1 MALPAAYFVGTA
13 GQNRESKGMTPRF
26 SPRTIGEFED
36 TCAGLVLRDIDR
48 AFGDSGIAPG
58 KNPREGGGQRRS
70 RFREYLAG
78 VDQRDFAAVQRL
90 AEAFGWI
97 MEMIERGNPDGFETL
112 RRAAERD
119 GFAYKDGQLRAARL
133 AVAPF
138 VAVEE
143 DDLRRLGDQA
153 VRLHALAMERPTDAI
168 GGAKELVES
177 VCKTVLRLS
186 GAAVPGKGAD
196 LMEVV
201 KATMKVLDLVPAD
214 VDEAKKGAEIV
225 RKSLQQLGA
234 LVASLGEL
242 RNLYGSGHGRDGK
255 WKGLGPRHARLAV
268 GSAITVAEFIAETYL
283 ERADSVA
290 KKATSTRATATSN
303 AP

>member
-1 MALPAAYFVGTA
+1 
-13 GQNRESKGMTPRF
+13 MTLRF
-26 SPRTIGEFED
+26 SARTLGQFED
-36 TCAGLVLRDIDR
+36 LCSGLVLRDIDR
-48 AFGDSGIAPG
+48 VFGDSGIPLSDESTVG
-58 KNPREGGGQRRS
+58 SGGQRRT
-70 RFREYLAG
+70 RFRAYLAS

-90 AEAFGWI
+90 AEALGWLLEI
-97 MEMIERGNPDGFETL
+97 IERGNPEEFETL

-119 GFAYKDGQLRAARL
+119 GFAYKDGRLRPTRL

-138 VAVEE
+138 AAVEE
-143 DDLRRLGDQA
+143 DDLRKIGDQA
-153 VRLHALAMERPTDAI
+153 VRLHALAIDRPADAI

-186 GAAVPGKGAD
+186 GATVPGRGAD
-196 LMEVV
+196 FMEVV
-201 KATMKVLDLVPAD
+201 KAAMKVLDLVPAD
-214 VDEAKKGAEIV
+214 VDEAKKGADIV

-268 GSAITVAEFIAETYL
+268 GSAITVAEFIAETHL
-283 ERADSVA
+283 ERADSA
-290 KKATSTRATATSN
+290 RAQSARRAAGAGP

>member
-1 MALPAAYFVGTA
+1 
-13 GQNRESKGMTPRF
+13 MTPRF
-26 SPRTIGEFED
+26 SPRTLGQFED
-36 TCAGLVLRDIDR
+36 LCSGLFLRDIDR
-48 AFGDSGIAPG
+48 VFRDSGIPLNDSSTDGA
-58 KNPREGGGQRRS
+58 RGQRRT
-70 RFREYLAG
+70 RFRAYLAA

-90 AEAFGWI
+90 AEALGWLL
-97 MEMIERGNPDGFETL
+97 EMIERGNPKEFETL
-112 RRAAERD
+112 RRAADRD

-153 VRLHALAMERPTDAI
+153 VRLHALAIEHPTDAI

-186 GAAVPGKGAD
+186 GATVPGKGED

-268 GSAITVAEFIAETYL
+268 GSAITVAEFRSRLGPRRPGAEQG
-283 ERADSVA
+283 RAGSC
-290 KKATSTRATATSN
+290 SRRATAR
-303 AP
+303 APH